1 MSRFFINRPIF
12 AWVMA
17 ILVMLIGVISVV
29 NLPIEQ
35 YPRIAPPTITVSATY
50 PGANAQTVENSVVQI
65 IEQRMKGLDGL
76 MYISSSS
83 SSNGGASVTLTFEN
97 GTDSDTA
104 QVQVQN
110 KLQSAMSS
118 LPESVQRQGVNV
130 NKSSSSFMMVQAFI
144 SEDGSM
150 DRSDIADYVS
160 SNVVDQLSRVEGVG
174 EVQLFGSTYAM
185 RIWLDPS
192 RLRSYNMV
200 PSDVVSAV
208 GAQNAQVSAG
218 QLGQAPADTEQQ
230 VINATVTVQSYLQT
244 PEEFENILLKTDSS
258 GAQVRLRD
266 VAEVEIGSESYGVVS
281 QYNGQEAAGLGISL
295 ASGANALETREAVGE
310 RMAQLESNFPVGLA
324 SVVPYDTT
332 PFISLSIEQVVMTL
346 IEAIALVFV
355 VMFVFLQNW
364 RATII
369 PTLAVPVVLLGTFA
383 VLYIAGFSI
392 NVLTMFAMVLSIGL
406 LVDDAIVVVENVERI
421 LEEDSEISI
430 KDATIQSMGEI
441 SKVVIGIAI
450 ILSAVFVPMAFFG
463 GSTGVIYRQ
472 FSITLITSMVLS
484 ALVALIFTPALCVTL
499 LKRGKSHEK
508 GKTEKQK
515 GFFGWFNRSF
525 SKLSLSY
532 ESFVGKSFRFK
543 WLYLIGYA
551 AIIGIMA
558 VVFLR
563 IPGSFL
569 PEEDQGIM
577 FTLVQLPSGSTLDET
592 QDVLDEVRNY
602 YDTQETDNIASV
614 FTIAGFSF
622 AGNGQNMGLAFVRL
636 SDWDAR
642 AGDENTA
649 QAVAGRAMGYFFTQL
664 NEAQV
669 FAIVPPAITELGNAS
684 GFDLMLQDTGNL
696 GHDGL
701 LEARNM
707 LLGMSAQN
715 DQVAGVRPNGQED
728 APQLKIN
735 INQEQA
741 AAYGLSLGSINSV
754 ISTAWGS
761 GYINDFI
768 DRGRVKRVYV
778 QGEPSSRTNPD
789 DIGKWYVRN
798 DVGNMISFNA
808 FSGSEWE
815 SGSPRLTRY
824 NSLPSMNIQGSAAP
838 GLSTGEAM
846 SAMEAMITQLPEGI
860 GYEWTGMSLEEQKS
874 GAQAPMLYALSILI
888 VFLCLAA
895 LYESWSIPFSVLLV
909 IPLGVLGAVIFT
921 WLRDFA
927 NDIYLQVGLLTVVGL
942 SAKNAI
948 LIIEFAKDHQEEGY
962 SLKDAVMTA
971 ARQRLRPIIMTSLAF
986 GLGVVPLFIAS
997 GAGSGS
1003 QNAIGTSVLGGVIS
1017 ATLLGIFFIPMFYI
1031 WVRSMFPY
1039 MNNEAHDV
1047 VGNNGYTISNSSDDD
1062 YPSDDDDKPMPP
1074 TPPNDDTPT
1083 SPTDNTSDSALS
1095 ESYQPASFGDN
1106 TK

>member
-1 MSRFFINRPIF
+1 MSRFFIDRPIF
-12 AWVMA
+12 AWVLA

-35 YPRIAPPTITVSATY
+35 YPRIAPPTVSVSATY

-83 SSNGGASVTLTFEN
+83 SSNGSASVTLTFEN
-97 GTDSDTA
+97 GTDPDTA

-110 KLQSAMSS
+110 KLQAAMSS

-130 NKSSSSFMMVQAFI
+130 NKSSSSFLMVQAFI

-150 DRSDIADYVS
+150 DRADIADYIN
-160 SNVVDQLSRVEGVG
+160 SNVLDSISRVEGVG
-174 EVQLFGSTYAM
+174 EVQVFGSSYAM
-185 RIWLDPS
+185 RIWLDPA

-200 PSDVVSAV
+200 PSDVVNAV
-208 GAQNAQVSAG
+208 RAQNAQVSAG
-218 QLGQAPADTEQQ
+218 QLGQAPADTDQQ
-230 VINATVTVQSYLQT
+230 VINATVSVQSYLQT
-244 PEEFENILLKTDSS
+244 PEEFRNILLKTDSS
-258 GAQVRLRD
+258 GAQVRLGD
-266 VAEVEIGSESYGVVS
+266 VADVEIGSENYSVNS
-281 QYNGQEAAGLGISL
+281 LYNGQEAAGLGISL
-295 ASGANALETREAVGE
+295 AAGANALETREAVGA
-310 RMAQLESNFPVGLA
+310 RMAELETNFPAGLS

-332 PFISLSIEQVVMTL
+332 PFVRLSIEQVVKTL
-346 IEAIALVFV
+346 IEAIVLVFI

-421 LEEDSEISI
+421 LEEDPDISV

-441 SKVVIGIAI
+441 SKVVIGIAL
-450 ILSAVFVPMAFFG
+450 ILSAVFLPMAFFG

-472 FSITLITSMVLS
+472 FSITLITSMALS
-484 ALVALIFTPALCVTL
+484 AMVALIFTPALCVTL

-508 GKTEKQK
+508 GSTEQQK
-515 GFFGWFNRSF
+515 GFFGWFNRGF
-525 SKLSLSY
+525 FKLSRSY
-532 ESFVGKSFRFK
+532 ENFVGKSFNLK

-577 FTLVQLPSGSTLDET
+577 FTLVQLPAGSTLDET
-592 QDVLDEVRNY
+592 QDVLDKVSNY
-602 YDTQETDNIASV
+602 YDTQEGDNIASV
-614 FTIAGFSF
+614 FTVAGFSF
-622 AGNGQNMGLAFVRL
+622 AGQGQNMGLAFVRL
-636 SDWDAR
+636 SDWEER
-642 AGDENTA
+642 SGEENTA
-649 QAVAGRAMGYFFTQL
+649 QAVADRAMGYFFTQL

-684 GFDLMLQDTGNL
+684 GFDLMLQDVGNL
-696 GHDGL
+696 GHEGL

-707 LLGMSAQN
+707 LLGMAAQN
-715 DQVAGVRPNGQED
+715 ENVAGVRPNGQED
-728 APQLKIN
+728 APQLKVN

-761 GYINDFI
+761 SYINDFI
-768 DRGRVKRVYV
+768 DRGRIKRVYV
-778 QGEPSSRTNPD
+778 QGEASSRTNPD
-789 DIGKWYVRN
+789 DIGKWYVRGET
-798 DVGNMISFNA
+798 GNMVSFDA
-808 FSGSEWE
+808 FSSSEWQ

-824 NSLPSMNIQGSAAP
+824 NSLPSMNIQGNAAP

-846 SAMEAMITQLPEGI
+846 SAMENMISQLPEGI
-860 GYEWTGMSLEEQKS
+860 GYEWTGLSLEEQKS
-874 GAQAPMLYALSILI
+874 GSQAPMLYALSILV

-921 WLRDFA
+921 WLRGFA

-948 LIIEFAKDHQEEGY
+948 LIIEFAKEHQEEGY
-962 SLKDAVMTA
+962 SLREAVMTA

-986 GLGVVPLFIAS
+986 GIGVVPLAIAT

-1003 QNAIGTSVLGGVIS
+1003 QTAIGTSVVGGVVS

-1031 WVRSMFPY
+1031 WVRGMFPY
-1039 MNNEAHDV
+1039 KGNEAH
-1047 VGNNGYTISNSSDDD
+1047 NGKG
-1062 YPSDDDDKPMPP
+1062 DDDDNHPSGNGGGDNPVPSAPTEDKQSL
-1074 TPPNDDTPT
+1074 TPP
-1083 SPTDNTSDSALS
+1083 A
-1095 ESYQPASFGDN
+1095 SYQPVSFGDN
-1106 TK
+1106 TQ

>member
-17 ILVMLIGVISVV
+17 ILVMLIGVISVI

-35 YPRIAPPTITVSATY
+35 YPRIAPPTISVSASY
-50 PGANAQTVENSVVQI
+50 PGANAQTVENSVIQI

-76 MYISSSS
+76 MYMSSSS

-110 KLQSAMSS
+110 KLQAAMSS

-150 DRSDIADYVS
+150 DRNDIADYVS
-160 SNVVDQLSRVEGVG
+160 SNVIDQISRVEGVG

-185 RIWLDPS
+185 RIWLDPA
-192 RLRSYNMV
+192 RLRSYSMV
-200 PSDVVSAV
+200 PSDVVNAV
-208 GAQNAQVSAG
+208 RAQNSQVSAG
-218 QLGQAPADTEQQ
+218 QLGQAPADTDQQ
-230 VINATVTVQSYLQT
+230 VINATVTLQSYLKT
-244 PEEFENILLKTDSS
+244 PDEFKNILLKTDSS
-258 GAQVRLRD
+258 GAQVRLGD
-266 VAEVEIGSESYGVVS
+266 VADVEIGSENYGVAS
-281 QYNGQEAAGLGISL
+281 LFNGQEAAGLGISL
-295 ASGANALETREAVGE
+295 AGGANALETREAIGT
-310 RMAQLESNFPVGLA
+310 RMAELEKTFPVGLSA
-324 SVVPYDTT
+324 VVPYDTT
-332 PFISLSIEQVVMTL
+332 PFIRLSIEQVVMTL
-346 IEAIALVFV
+346 LEAIVLVFI
-355 VMFVFLQNW
+355 VMFIFLQNW

-383 VLYIAGFSI
+383 ILYVAGFSI

-441 SKVVIGIAI
+441 SKIVIGIAL
-450 ILSAVFVPMAFFG
+450 ILSAVFLPMAFFG

-484 ALVALIFTPALCVTL
+484 AIVALVFTPALCITL
-499 LKRGKSHEK
+499 LKRSKSHDK
-508 GKTEKQK
+508 GNTEKQK
-515 GFFGWFNRSF
+515 GFFGWFNRTFFKISR
-525 SKLSLSY
+525 SY
-532 ESFVGKSFRFK
+532 EGFVGKSIRFK

-551 AIIGIMA
+551 AIIGIMT
-558 VVFLR
+558 VIFLR

-577 FTLVQLPSGSTLDET
+577 FTLVQLPAGSTLDQT
-592 QDVLDEVRNY
+592 QDVLDKVRTY
-602 YDTQETDNIASV
+602 YTDQEPENIASV
-614 FTIAGFSF
+614 YTIAGFSF
-622 AGNGQNMGLAFVRL
+622 AGQGQNMGLAFVRL
-636 SDWDAR
+636 TDWDAR
-642 AGDENTA
+642 PGEENTA

-684 GFDLMLQDTGNL
+684 GFDLMLQDTGNI

-707 LLGMSAQN
+707 LLGMAAQN

-728 APQLKIN
+728 APQLKVD

-761 GYINDFI
+761 SYINDFV
-768 DRGRVKRVYV
+768 DRGRIKRVFV
-778 QGEPSSRTNPD
+778 QGEPSSRTNPS
-789 DIGKWYVRN
+789 DIGKWYVRG
-798 DVGNMISFNA
+798 DTGDMVSFDA
-808 FSGSEWE
+808 FSSSKWE

-846 SAMEAMITQLPEGI
+846 SAMEAIVDKLPEGV

-874 GAQAPMLYALSILI
+874 GAQAPMLYALSILV

-909 IPLGVLGAVIFT
+909 IPLGVLGAVLFT
-921 WLRDFA
+921 WFRGFA

-948 LIIEFAKDHQEEGY
+948 LIIEFAKERQEQGY
-962 SLKDAVMTA
+962 DLKEAVMTA

-986 GLGVVPLFIAS
+986 GIGVVPLFLAT

-1017 ATLLGIFFIPMFYI
+1017 ATLLGIFFIPMFYV
-1031 WVRSMFPY
+1031 WVRGMFPHKY
-1039 MNNEAHDV
+1039 
-1047 VGNNGYTISNSSDDD
+1047 
-1062 YPSDDDDKPMPP
+1062 DKPH
-1074 TPPNDDTPT
+1074 NNDDDDTPT
-1083 SPTDNTSDSALS
+1083 DETLHPTPS

-1106 TK
+1106 TQ

>member
-17 ILVMLIGVISVV
+17 ILVMLIGVISVI

-35 YPRIAPPTITVSATY
+35 YPRIAPPTISVSASY
-50 PGANAQTVENSVVQI
+50 PGANAQTVEDSVVQI

-76 MYISSSS
+76 MYMSSSS
-83 SSNGGASVTLTFEN
+83 SSNGAASITLTFEN

-110 KLQSAMSS
+110 KLQAAMSS

-130 NKSSSSFMMVQAFI
+130 NKSSSSFLMVQGFI

-150 DRSDIADYVS
+150 DRADIADYVN

-174 EVQLFGSTYAM
+174 EVQVFGSAYAM
-185 RIWLDPS
+185 RIWLDPA

-200 PSDVVSAV
+200 PADVVEAV
-208 GAQNAQVSAG
+208 RAQNAQVSAG
-218 QLGQAPADTEQQ
+218 QLGQAPADTSQQ

-244 PEEFENILLKTDSS
+244 PDEFKNILLKTDTA
-258 GAQVRLRD
+258 GAKVRLGD
-266 VAEVEIGSESYGVVS
+266 VAEVEIGSADYGVVS
-281 QYNGQEAAGLGISL
+281 LYNGKEAAGLGISL
-295 ASGANALETREAVGE
+295 AGGANALETREAVGA
-310 RMAQLESNFPVGLA
+310 RMAELEANFPAGLT
-324 SVVPYDTT
+324 SVIPYDTT
-332 PFISLSIEQVVMTL
+332 PFVRLSIEQVVMTL
-346 IEAIALVFV
+346 LEAIVLVFI

-421 LEEDSEISI
+421 LEEDPDISI
-430 KDATIQSMGEI
+430 KDATVQSMGEI
-441 SKVVIGIAI
+441 SKIVIGIAL

-499 LKRGKSHEK
+499 LKRSKSHDK
-508 GKTEKQK
+508 SNTEEQK

-525 SKLSLSY
+525 YKVSRSY
-532 ESFVGKSFRFK
+532 ENLVGKSFRLK
-543 WLYLIGYA
+543 WLYLILYA

-577 FTLVQLPSGSTLDET
+577 FTLVQLPAGATLDET
-592 QDVLDEVRNY
+592 QEVLDKVSDY
-602 YDTQETDNIASV
+602 YSTQEGDNIASV

-622 AGNGQNMGLAFVRL
+622 AGQGQNMGLAFVRL
-636 SDWDAR
+636 SDWADR
-642 AGDENTA
+642 PGEENTA
-649 QAVAGRAMGYFFTQL
+649 QAVADRAMGYFFTQL

-684 GFDLMLQDTGNL
+684 GFDLMIQDTGNL
-696 GHDGL
+696 GHEGL

-707 LLGMSAQN
+707 LLGMAAQN
-715 DQVAGVRPNGQED
+715 DKVAGVRPNGQED
-728 APQLKIN
+728 APQLKVN

-741 AAYGLSLGSINSV
+741 AAYGLSLASINSV

-761 GYINDFI
+761 SYINDFV
-768 DRGRVKRVYV
+768 DRGRIKRVFI
-778 QGEPSSRTNPD
+778 QGEPSSRTNPE

-798 DVGNMISFNA
+798 DIGEMISFDA
-808 FSGSEWE
+808 FSSSEWQ

-846 SAMEAMITQLPEGI
+846 SSMEAMMENLPEGV

-874 GAQAPMLYALSILI
+874 GAQAPMLYALSILV

-921 WLRDFA
+921 WLRGFN

-948 LIIEFAKDHQEEGY
+948 LIIEFAKEHQEEGY
-962 SLKDAVMTA
+962 SLREAVMTA

-986 GLGVVPLFIAS
+986 GLGVVPLFIAT
-997 GAGSGS
+997 GPGSGS
-1003 QNAIGTSVLGGVIS
+1003 QNAIGTSVLGGVVT

-1039 MNNEAHDV
+1039 KYENNKPNDK
-1047 VGNNGYTISNSSDDD
+1047 DDD
-1062 YPSDDDDKPMPP
+1062 NSTPDPQNP
-1074 TPPNDDTPT
+1074 TP
-1083 SPTDNTSDSALS
+1083 S
-1095 ESYQPASFGDN
+1095 ENYQPASFGDN
-1106 TK
+1106 TQ

>member
-1 MSRFFINRPIF
+1 MSRFFIDRPIF
-12 AWVMA
+12 AWVLA
-17 ILVMLIGVISVV
+17 ILVMLIGVISVI

-35 YPRIAPPTITVSATY
+35 YPRIAPPTISVSASY
-50 PGANAQTVENSVVQI
+50 PGANAQTVEDSVVQI

-76 MYISSSS
+76 MYMSSSS
-83 SSNGGASVTLTFEN
+83 SSNGSASVTLTFEN
-97 GTDSDTA
+97 GTDPDTA

-110 KLQSAMSS
+110 KLQAAMSS

-130 NKSSSSFMMVQAFI
+130 NKSSSSFLMVQGFI

-150 DRSDIADYVS
+150 DRADIADYIN

-174 EVQLFGSTYAM
+174 EVQVFGSAYAM
-185 RIWLDPS
+185 RIWLDPA
-192 RLRSYNMV
+192 RLHSYNMV
-200 PSDVVSAV
+200 PSDVVNAV
-208 GAQNAQVSAG
+208 RSQNAQVSAG
-218 QLGQAPADTEQQ
+218 QLGQAPADTDRQ

-244 PEEFENILLKTDSS
+244 PEEFKDILLKTDTS
-258 GAQVRLRD
+258 GAQVRLGD
-266 VAEVEIGSESYGVVS
+266 VADVEIGSENYSVIS
-281 QYNGQEAAGLGISL
+281 LYNGQEAAGLGISL
-295 ASGANALETREAVGE
+295 AAGANALETREAVGA
-310 RMAQLESNFPVGLA
+310 RMAELEANFPAGLI

-332 PFISLSIEQVVMTL
+332 PFVRLSIEQVIHTL
-346 IEAIALVFV
+346 IEAIVLVFI
-355 VMFVFLQNW
+355 VMFIFLQNW

-383 VLYIAGFSI
+383 VLYVAGFSV

-421 LEEDSEISI
+421 LEENPHISV

-441 SKVVIGIAI
+441 SKIVIGIAL

-472 FSITLITSMVLS
+472 FSITLITAMVLS

-499 LKRGKSHEK
+499 LKRSKSHEK
-508 GKTEKQK
+508 GTTDNQK

-525 SKLSLSY
+525 YKVSRKY
-532 ESFVGKSFRFK
+532 ENSVGKSFRFK

-551 AIIGIMA
+551 AIIGVMA

-577 FTLVQLPSGSTLDET
+577 FTLVQLPAGATLDET
-592 QDVLDEVRNY
+592 QDVLDKVSNY
-602 YDTQETDNIASV
+602 YDTQEGDNIASV

-622 AGNGQNMGLAFVRL
+622 AGQGQNMGLAFVRL
-636 SDWDAR
+636 SDWADR
-642 AGDENTA
+642 PGEENTA
-649 QAVAGRAMGYFFTQL
+649 QAVADRAMGYFFTQL

-684 GFDLMLQDTGNL
+684 GFDLMIQDTGNL
-696 GHDGL
+696 GHEGL

-707 LLGMSAQN
+707 LLGMAAQN

-728 APQLKIN
+728 APQLKVN

-761 GYINDFI
+761 SYINDFV
-768 DRGRVKRVYV
+768 DRGRIKRVFV

-798 DVGNMISFNA
+798 DTGDMISFDA
-808 FSGSEWE
+808 FSSSEWQ

-846 SAMEAMITQLPEGI
+846 SAMEAMMEKLPDGV

-874 GAQAPMLYALSILI
+874 GAQAPMLYALSILV

-921 WLRDFA
+921 WLRGFN

-948 LIIEFAKDHQEEGY
+948 LIIEFAKEHQEEGY
-962 SLKDAVMTA
+962 SLKEAVMTA

-986 GLGVVPLFIAS
+986 GLGVVPLFIAT
-997 GAGSGS
+997 GPGSGS
-1003 QNAIGTSVLGGVIS
+1003 QNAIGTSVVGGVVT
-1017 ATLLGIFFIPMFYI
+1017 ATFLGIFFIPMFFI
-1031 WVRSMFPY
+1031 WVRSLFPY
-1039 MNNEAHDV
+1039 KHENNKPKDKDD
-1047 VGNNGYTISNSSDDD
+1047 GNDGTPGPHN
-1062 YPSDDDDKPMPP
+1062 P
-1074 TPPNDDTPT
+1074 TP
-1083 SPTDNTSDSALS
+1083 S
-1095 ESYQPASFGDN
+1095 ENYQPASFGDN
-1106 TK
+1106 TQ

>member
-1 MSRFFINRPIF
+1 MSRFFIDRPIF
-12 AWVMA
+12 AWVLA

-35 YPRIAPPTITVSATY
+35 YPRIAPPTVSVSATY

-76 MYISSSS
+76 MYMSSSS

-97 GTDSDTA
+97 GTDPDTA

-110 KLQSAMSS
+110 KLQAAMSS
-118 LPESVQRQGVNV
+118 LPEAVQRQGVNV

-150 DRSDIADYVS
+150 DRADIADYIN
-160 SNVVDQLSRVEGVG
+160 SNVLDSISRVEGVG
-174 EVQLFGSTYAM
+174 EVQVFGSSYAM
-185 RIWLDPS
+185 RIWLDPA

-200 PSDVVSAV
+200 PSDVVNAV
-208 GAQNAQVSAG
+208 RAQNAQVSAG
-218 QLGQAPADTEQQ
+218 QLGQAPADTDQQ

-244 PEEFENILLKTDSS
+244 PEEFKDILLKTDTS
-258 GAQVRLRD
+258 GAQVRLGD
-266 VAEVEIGSESYGVVS
+266 VADVEIGSENYSERS
-281 QYNGQEAAGLGISL
+281 LYNGQEAAGLGISL
-295 ASGANALETREAVGE
+295 AAGANALETREAVGARIAE
-310 RMAQLESNFPVGLA
+310 LETNFPAGLS

-332 PFISLSIEQVVMTL
+332 PFVRLSIEQVVKTL
-346 IEAIALVFV
+346 LEAIALVFI
-355 VMFVFLQNW
+355 VMFIFLQNW

-421 LEEDSEISI
+421 LEEDPDISV

-441 SKVVIGIAI
+441 SKVVIGIAL
-450 ILSAVFVPMAFFG
+450 ILSAVFLPMAFFG

-472 FSITLITSMVLS
+472 FSITLITSMALS
-484 ALVALIFTPALCVTL
+484 AMVALIFTPALCVTL

-508 GKTEKQK
+508 GSTEQQK
-515 GFFGWFNRSF
+515 GFFGWFNRGF
-525 SKLSLSY
+525 FKLSRSY
-532 ESFVGKSFRFK
+532 ENFVGKSFNLK

-577 FTLVQLPSGSTLDET
+577 FTLVQLPAGSTLDET
-592 QDVLDEVRNY
+592 QDVLDKVRNY

-622 AGNGQNMGLAFVRL
+622 AGQGQNMGLAFVRL
-636 SDWDAR
+636 SDWEER
-642 AGDENTA
+642 SGEENTA
-649 QAVAGRAMGYFFTQL
+649 QAVADRAMGYFFTQL

-684 GFDLMLQDTGNL
+684 GFDLMLQDVGNL
-696 GHDGL
+696 GHEGL

-707 LLGMSAQN
+707 LLGMAAQN
-715 DQVAGVRPNGQED
+715 ENVAGVRPNGQED
-728 APQLKIN
+728 APQLKVN

-761 GYINDFI
+761 SYVNDFI
-768 DRGRVKRVYV
+768 DRGRIKRVYV
-778 QGEPSSRTNPD
+778 QGEASSRTNPD
-789 DIGKWYVRN
+789 DIGKWYVRGET
-798 DVGNMISFNA
+798 GNMVSFDA
-808 FSGSEWE
+808 FSSSEWQ

-824 NSLPSMNIQGSAAP
+824 NSLPSMNIQGNAAP

-846 SAMEAMITQLPEGI
+846 SAMENMISQLPEGI
-860 GYEWTGMSLEEQKS
+860 GYEWTGLSLEEQKS
-874 GAQAPMLYALSILI
+874 GSQAPMLYALSILV

-921 WLRDFA
+921 WLRGFA

-948 LIIEFAKDHQEEGY
+948 LIIEFAKEHQEEGY
-962 SLKDAVMTA
+962 SLREAVMTA

-986 GLGVVPLFIAS
+986 GIGVVPLAIAT

-1003 QNAIGTSVLGGVIS
+1003 QTAIGTSVVGGVVS

-1031 WVRSMFPY
+1031 WVRGMFPY
-1039 MNNEAHDV
+1039 KGNEAH
-1047 VGNNGYTISNSSDDD
+1047 NGKG
-1062 YPSDDDDKPMPP
+1062 DDDDNHPSGNGGGDNPVPSAPTEDKQSL
-1074 TPPNDDTPT
+1074 TPP
-1083 SPTDNTSDSALS
+1083 A
-1095 ESYQPASFGDN
+1095 SYQPVSFGDN
-1106 TK
+1106 TQ

>member
-1003 QNAIGTSVLGGVIS
+1003 QNAIGTSVLGGVVS
-1017 ATLLGIFFIPMFYI
+1017 ATLLGIFFIPMFYV

-1062 YPSDDDDKPMPP
+1062 HPDDDDDKPMP
-1074 TPPNDDTPT
+1074 PT

>member
-12 AWVMA
+12 AWVLA
-17 ILVMLIGVISVV
+17 ILVMLIGVISVI

-35 YPRIAPPTITVSATY
+35 YPRIAPPTISVSASY
-50 PGANAQTVENSVVQI
+50 PGANAQTVEDSVVQI

-76 MYISSSS
+76 MYMSSSS

-97 GTDSDTA
+97 GTDPDTA

-110 KLQSAMSS
+110 KLQAAMSS

-130 NKSSSSFMMVQAFI
+130 NKSSSSFLMVQGFI
-144 SEDGSM
+144 SEDGGM
-150 DRSDIADYVS
+150 DRSDIADYIN

-174 EVQLFGSTYAM
+174 EVQVFGSAYAM
-185 RIWLDPS
+185 RIWLDPA

-200 PSDVVSAV
+200 PSDVVNAV
-208 GAQNAQVSAG
+208 RAQNAQVSAG
-218 QLGQAPADTEQQ
+218 QLGQAPADTDQQ

-244 PEEFENILLKTDSS
+244 PKEFKDILLKTDTS
-258 GAQVRLRD
+258 GAQVRLGD
-266 VAEVEIGSESYGVVS
+266 VADVEIGSENYSVIS
-281 QYNGQEAAGLGISL
+281 LYNGQEAAGLGISL
-295 ASGANALETREAVGE
+295 AGGANALETREAVSA
-310 RMAQLESNFPVGLA
+310 RMAELEANFPAGLT

-332 PFISLSIEQVVMTL
+332 PFVRLSIEQVVHTL
-346 IEAIALVFV
+346 IEAIVLVFI
-355 VMFVFLQNW
+355 VMFIFLQNW

-383 VLYIAGFSI
+383 VLYVAGFSI

-421 LEEDSEISI
+421 LEEDPDISI
-430 KDATIQSMGEI
+430 KDATVQSMGEI
-441 SKVVIGIAI
+441 SKIVIGIAI

-472 FSITLITSMVLS
+472 FSITLITAMVFS

-508 GKTEKQK
+508 GNTEEKK
-515 GFFGWFNRSF
+515 GFFGWFNRGF
-525 SKLSLSY
+525 FKLSRKY
-532 ESFVGKSFRFK
+532 ETSVGKSFRFK

-577 FTLVQLPSGSTLDET
+577 FTLVQLPAGSTLDET
-592 QDVLDEVRNY
+592 QDVLDKVSNY
-602 YDTQETDNIASV
+602 YDTQEGDNIASV

-622 AGNGQNMGLAFVRL
+622 AGQGQNMGLAFVRL
-636 SDWDAR
+636 SDWENR
-642 AGDENTA
+642 SGEENTA
-649 QAVAGRAMGYFFTQL
+649 QAVADRAMGYFFTQL

-684 GFDLMLQDTGNL
+684 GFDLMIQDTGNL
-696 GHDGL
+696 GHEGL

-707 LLGMSAQN
+707 LLGMAAQN

-728 APQLKIN
+728 APQLKVN

-741 AAYGLSLGSINSV
+741 AAYGLSMGSINSV

-761 GYINDFI
+761 SYINDFV
-768 DRGRVKRVYV
+768 DRGRIKRVFV

-798 DVGNMISFNA
+798 DIGDMISFDA
-808 FSGSEWE
+808 FSSSEWQ

-846 SAMEAMITQLPEGI
+846 SSMEAMMEKLPDGV

-874 GAQAPMLYALSILI
+874 GAQAPMLYALSILV

-921 WLRDFA
+921 WLRGFN

-948 LIIEFAKDHQEEGY
+948 LIIEFAKEHQEEGY
-962 SLKDAVMTA
+962 SLREAVMTA

-986 GLGVVPLFIAS
+986 GLGVVPLFIAT
-997 GAGSGS
+997 GPGSGS
-1003 QNAIGTSVLGGVIS
+1003 QNAIGTSVVGGVIT
-1017 ATLLGIFFIPMFYI
+1017 ATFLGIFFIPMFYI
-1031 WVRSMFPY
+1031 WVRSLFPY
-1039 MNNEAHDV
+1039 KYK
-1047 VGNNGYTISNSSDDD
+1047 NNG
-1062 YPSDDDDKPMPP
+1062 
-1074 TPPNDDTPT
+1074 PNDGGDDTPDLQKPT
-1083 SPTDNTSDSALS
+1083 SS
-1095 ESYQPASFGDN
+1095 EEYQPASLGDN
-1106 TK
+1106 TQ

>member
-1 MSRFFINRPIF
+1 MSRFFIDRPIF
-12 AWVMA
+12 AWVLA

-35 YPRIAPPTITVSATY
+35 YPRIAPPTVSVSATY

-83 SSNGGASVTLTFEN
+83 SSNGSASVTLTFEN
-97 GTDSDTA
+97 GTDPDTA

-110 KLQSAMSS
+110 KLQAAMSS
-118 LPESVQRQGVNV
+118 LPEAVQRQGVNV
-130 NKSSSSFMMVQAFI
+130 NKSSSSFLMVQAFI

-150 DRSDIADYVS
+150 DRADIADYIN
-160 SNVVDQLSRVEGVG
+160 SNVLDSISRVEGVG
-174 EVQLFGSTYAM
+174 EVQVFGSSYAM
-185 RIWLDPS
+185 RIWLDPA

-200 PSDVVSAV
+200 PSDVVNAV
-208 GAQNAQVSAG
+208 RAQNAQVSAG
-218 QLGQAPADTEQQ
+218 QLGQAPADTDQQ
-230 VINATVTVQSYLQT
+230 VINATVSVQSYLQT
-244 PEEFENILLKTDSS
+244 PEEFKDILLKTDTS
-258 GAQVRLRD
+258 GAQVRLGD
-266 VAEVEIGSESYGVVS
+266 VADVEIGSENYSERS
-281 QYNGQEAAGLGISL
+281 LYNGQEAAGLGISL
-295 ASGANALETREAVGE
+295 AAGANALETREAVGA
-310 RMAQLESNFPVGLA
+310 RMAELETNFPAGLS

-332 PFISLSIEQVVMTL
+332 PFVKLSIEQVVNTL
-346 IEAIALVFV
+346 IEAIVLVFI
-355 VMFVFLQNW
+355 VMFIFLQNW

-421 LEEDSEISI
+421 LEENPDISV

-441 SKVVIGIAI
+441 SKVVIGIAL

-472 FSITLITSMVLS
+472 FSITLITSMALS
-484 ALVALIFTPALCVTL
+484 AMVALIFTPALCVTL

-508 GKTEKQK
+508 GSTEQQK
-515 GFFGWFNRSF
+515 GFFGWFNRGF
-525 SKLSLSY
+525 FKLSRSY
-532 ESFVGKSFRFK
+532 ENFVGKSIRFK

-577 FTLVQLPSGSTLDET
+577 FTLVQLPAGSTLDET
-592 QDVLDEVRNY
+592 QDVLDKVRNY

-622 AGNGQNMGLAFVRL
+622 AGQGQNMGLAFVRL
-636 SDWDAR
+636 SDWEER
-642 AGDENTA
+642 SGDENTA
-649 QAVAGRAMGYFFTQL
+649 QAVADRAMGYFFTQL

-684 GFDLMLQDTGNL
+684 GFDLMLQDVGNL
-696 GHDGL
+696 GHEGL

-707 LLGMSAQN
+707 LLGMAAQN
-715 DQVAGVRPNGQED
+715 ENVAGGRPNGQED
-728 APQLKIN
+728 APQLKVN

-761 GYINDFI
+761 SYVNDFI
-768 DRGRVKRVYV
+768 DRGRIKRVYV
-778 QGEPSSRTNPD
+778 QGEASSRTNPD
-789 DIGKWYVRN
+789 DIGKWYVRGET
-798 DVGNMISFNA
+798 GNMVSFDA
-808 FSGSEWE
+808 FSSSEWQ

-824 NSLPSMNIQGSAAP
+824 NSLPSMNIQGNAAP

-846 SAMEAMITQLPEGI
+846 SAMENMISQLPEGI
-860 GYEWTGMSLEEQKS
+860 GYEWTGLSLEEQKS
-874 GAQAPMLYALSILI
+874 GSQAPMLYALSILV

-921 WLRDFA
+921 WLRGFA

-948 LIIEFAKDHQEEGY
+948 LIIEFAKEHQEEGY
-962 SLKDAVMTA
+962 SLREAVMTA

-986 GLGVVPLFIAS
+986 GIGVVPLAIAT

-1003 QNAIGTSVLGGVIS
+1003 QTAIGTSVVGGVVS

-1031 WVRSMFPY
+1031 WVRGMFPY
-1039 MNNEAHDV
+1039 KGNEAH
-1047 VGNNGYTISNSSDDD
+1047 NGKG
-1062 YPSDDDDKPMPP
+1062 DDDDNHPSGNGGGDNPVPSAPTEDKQSL
-1074 TPPNDDTPT
+1074 TPP
-1083 SPTDNTSDSALS
+1083 A
-1095 ESYQPASFGDN
+1095 SYQPVSFGDN
-1106 TK
+1106 TQ

>member
-1 MSRFFINRPIF
+1 MSRFFIDRPIF

-17 ILVMLIGVISVV
+17 ILVMLIGIISVI

-35 YPRIAPPTITVSATY
+35 YPAIAPPTVTVSASY
-50 PGANAQTVENSVVQI
+50 PGANAETVENSVVQI

-76 MYISSSS
+76 MYMKSSS
-83 SSNGGASVTLTFEN
+83 SSNGSASVQLFFEN

-110 KLQSAMSS
+110 KLQAAMSS
-118 LPESVQRQGVNV
+118 LPEQVQRQGVNV
-130 NKSSSSFMMVQAFI
+130 NKASEGFLAVFGFV

-150 DRSDIADYVS
+150 DPADIGDYIN

-174 EVQLFGSTYAM
+174 QVQAFGASYAM
-185 RIWLDPS
+185 RIWLDPE
-192 RLRSYNMV
+192 RLRGYSLV
-200 PSDVVSAV
+200 PSDVVNAV
-208 GAQNAQVSAG
+208 RAQNAQVSAG
-218 QLGQAPADTEQQ
+218 QLGQAPADVDEQ
-230 VINATVTVQSYLQT
+230 VINATVTVQSYLKT
-244 PEEFENILLKTDSS
+244 PDEFKNILLKTDTS
-258 GAQVRLRD
+258 GAQVRLGD
-266 VAEVEIGSESYGVVS
+266 VAKVEIGSESYS
-281 QYNGQEAAGLGISL
+281 TIALFNGKEAAGLAVSL
-295 ASGANALETREAVGE
+295 ASGANALETRELVGNRVAE
-310 RMAQLESNFPVGLA
+310 LEANFPTGLK
-324 SVVPYDTT
+324 SVIPYDTT
-332 PFISLSIEQVVMTL
+332 PFVRLSIEQVVKTL
-346 IEAIALVFV
+346 IEAIVLVFI
-355 VMFVFLQNW
+355 VMFLFLQNW

-406 LVDDAIVVVENVERI
+406 LVDDAIVVVENVERL
-421 LEEDSEISI
+421 LEEDPHISI

-441 SKVVIGIAI
+441 SKIVVGIAL

-472 FSITLITSMVLS
+472 FAITLITSMVLS

-499 LKRGKSHEK
+499 LKRSKSHEK
-508 GKTEKQK
+508 GNSENQK

-525 SKLSLSY
+525 TKASRSY
-532 ESFVGKSFRFK
+532 ENFVGKSFRLK
-543 WLYLIGYA
+543 WLYLIAYA

-577 FTLVQLPSGSTLDET
+577 FTAVQLPAGSTLNET
-592 QDVLDEVRNY
+592 QAVLDKVSAY
-602 YDTQETDNIASV
+602 YSSQEPDNVASA

-622 AGNGQNMGLAFVRL
+622 VGQGQNVGLAFVKL
-636 SDWDAR
+636 NDWADR
-642 AGDENTA
+642 KGEENTA
-649 QAVAGRAMGYFFTQL
+649 RAVSDRAQGYFFTQI
-664 NEAQV
+664 NEATV
-669 FAIVPPAITELGNAS
+669 FNIIPPAISGLGNSS
-684 GFDLMLQDTGNL
+684 GFDLMLQDSGSV
-696 GHDGL
+696 GHEGL

-707 LLGMSAQN
+707 LLGMAAQS
-715 DQVAGVRPNGQED
+715 DKVAGVRPNGQED
-728 APQLKIN
+728 APQLKID

-741 AAYGLSLGSINSV
+741 AAYGLSMANINSV

-761 GYINDFI
+761 SYINDFV
-768 DRGRVKRVYV
+768 DRGRVKRVFV

-798 DVGNMISFNA
+798 DSGEMISFDA
-808 FSGSEWE
+808 FSSSKWE
-815 SGSPRLTRY
+815 TGSPGLTRY
-824 NSLPSMNIQGSAAP
+824 NSLASMNIQGSAAP

-846 SAMEAMITQLPEGI
+846 EAMEAMVEKLPDGI
-860 GYEWTGMSLEEQKS
+860 SYEWTGLSLEEQKS
-874 GAQAPMLYALSILI
+874 GAQAPMLYAISILV

-921 WLRDFA
+921 WLRGLS
-927 NDIYLQVGLLTVVGL
+927 NDVYLQVGLLTVVGL

-948 LIIEFAKDHQEEGY
+948 LIIEFARDHQAEGY
-962 SLKDAVMTA
+962 TLKEAVMTA

-986 GLGVVPLFIAS
+986 GLGVVPLFIAT

-1003 QNAIGTSVLGGVIS
+1003 QNAIGTSVVGGVVT

-1031 WVRSMFPY
+1031 WVRSMFPHKY
-1039 MNNEAHDV
+1039 ENNKPNDG
-1047 VGNNGYTISNSSDDD
+1047 GNTPGPSNPNNPDSPIGPTEYNDNEPTIIAVDDD
-1062 YPSDDDDKPMPP
+1062 MQNMKLSK
-1074 TPPNDDTPT
+1074 
-1083 SPTDNTSDSALS
+1083 SA
-1095 ESYQPASFGDN
+1095 QPASFGDN
-1106 TK
+1106 SQ